1 MALSL
6 ALSNDH
12 AGVVYGQSCLQC
24 DVAHSTRSSYPIDY
38 IAPLSRC
45 RNATVQRLSRS
56 HSDHLKFAF
65 QFVRFILAI
74 KQRTTSD

>member
-12 AGVVYGQSCLQC
+12 AGVVYGQSCLQW
-24 DVAHSTRSSYPIDY
+24 HTTRSSYPIDY